1 MEKLLEI
8 GIFLDLLNKKLEKAK
23 LVTTNPN
30 DSIRTTIDKMLK
42 NEYSQLPVKKRG
54 KLVGVFSFES
64 LAKSVFCLTKTM
76 SKTSF
81 KVKDCMEKTTKTY
94 GNKDDLLSL
103 LDTLGTKS
111 YILIGEG
118 KKVTNIITSYD
129 ALRFFS
135 ENSRIRV

>member
-8 GIFLDLLNKKLEKAK
+8 GIFLDLLNKNQQKAK
-23 LVTTNPN
+23 LETANPN
-30 DSIRTTIDKMLK
+30 DNIRTTIDKMLK

-54 KLVGVFSFES
+54 KLVGVFSYET
-64 LAKSVFCLTKTM
+64 LAKSVFSLTNN
-76 SKTSF
+76 SKTIL

-94 GNKDDLLSL
+94 GNKEDLLEIL
-103 LDTLGTKS
+103 GTLGTKS

-135 ENSRIRV
+135 DNSQLRV

>member
-23 LVTTNPN
+23 LVTANPN
-30 DSIRTTIDKMLK
+30 DSIRLTIDKMLK

-81 KVKDCMEKTTKTY
+81 KVKDCMDKTTKTY
-94 GNKDDLLSL
+94 GNTDDLLSL

-118 KKVTNIITSYD
+118 KKIANIITSYD

-135 ENSRIRV
+135 DNSRIRV